1 MSCRVRRSCQIL
13 PLLLL
18 SSVVDTVP
26 YRPVRPKYTVPAGNP
41 VQLTYL
47 FRTGRNTGRTG
58 LVPAV
63 PANTGCTGR
72 YLNTGP
78 KCKKTGY
85 VNFDISK
92 GKIVILLNPNSKTL
106 TLPSCSRTS
115 LFLSFFLSLLC
126 TSVLYFSHSLGQM
139 KNTGFRSRSFRSF
152 SLPIARTVSFRS
164 F

>member
-1 MSCRVRRSCQIL
+1 M
-13 PLLLL
+13 
-18 SSVVDTVP
+18 
-26 YRPVRPKYTVPAGNP
+26 
-41 VQLTYL
+41 

-78 KCKKTGY
+78 KRKKAGY

-106 TLPSCSRTS
+106 TLPSCSRAA
-115 LFLSFFLSLLC
+115 LFLSFFLSFVLSQLLF
-126 TSVLYFSHSLGQM
+126 TSVLYFSHSLCQM
-139 KNTGFRSRSFRSF
+139 KNTGFRSF
-152 SLPIARTVSFRS
+152 SLPISRISQS
-164 F
+164 